1 MLNRSEFLKWQR
13 ELGVTFSVDACCDP
27 DGFNSQVSNHFYSK
41 NKSFLQADVSG
52 QTVWC
57 NPPFDSAATF
67 LSHYLQCKVSSPWS
81 TSGVFILP
89 KWKNPQWA
97 TLTKGMR
104 LLHEYPAHT
113 QLFTRPNADPAL
125 DRVQVGPAPWPVQVY
140 YDPPLPSSTTNI
152 FLDNQPSTS
161 GSSPPSQ
168 YPPELS
174 SLTVSLSLKPTPP
187 LSSLPKPTKSPIL
200 SPKLS
205 AHHHHTLPQIPPLPL
220 FPQLFPP
227 TPLSPSS
234 PNLYTPKQ
242 TSSVHFP
249 SSQILTWLNSS

>member
-1 MLNRSEFLKWQR
+1 MQTQPWTESKLALHPGLSKCTMTHHCLLPPPTSSWTTSLQR
-13 ELGVTFSVDACCDP
+13 LA
-27 DGFNSQVSNHFYSK
+27 
-41 NKSFLQADVSG
+41 
-52 QTVWC
+52 
-57 NPPFDSAATF
+57 
-67 LSHYLQCKVSSPWS
+67 
-81 TSGVFILP
+81 
-89 KWKNPQWA
+89 
-97 TLTKGMR
+97 
-104 LLHEYPAHT
+104 LLHLPNTHQNYP
-113 QLFTRPNADPAL
+113 LL
-125 DRVQVGPAPWPVQVY
+125 
-140 YDPPLPSSTTNI
+140 
-152 FLDNQPSTS
+152 
-161 GSSPPSQ
+161 
-168 YPPELS
+168 LS
-174 SLTVSLSLKPTPP
+174 LSLSLKTTPP